1 MTSLLEIL
9 TIVPKFVREMSTLQ
23 VKELGDYLVNFRRDL
38 HLEPELSNEEF
49 ETTRKIKEALLL
61 QNISILN
68 LPLKTGVVAEIKGSK
83 PGPTIALRCDI
94 DALPILEQSEVSFT
108 SKRQGVMHACG
119 HDFHT
124 SVILGTAFLLKK
136 EENNLAGTIRL
147 IFQPAEETGHGARAI
162 LGTHVLDDV
171 DVIFGLHNDPTLK
184 VGSLGTKHGAL
195 TAGVDRFEIHVTA
208 TGAHAAKPEEGNDPI
223 IITGHIISTLQTII
237 SRNVPPRETAV
248 VSITQIHSGSTW
260 NVIPDTAYLEGTV
273 RTFSK
278 TQRAFIQKRMEQILQ
293 GIGVTFNAR
302 VELVW
307 HPGPPS
313 VNNTPEWAD
322 FALEVGAN
330 AGYKTKV
337 VEASSIGED
346 FAFYQE
352 KLPGAFVMI
361 GSGGP
366 FDLHHPKFV
375 VDEGAILPAAE
386 YFRLLA
392 VEALEKL
399 KQG

>member
-1 MTSLLEIL
+1 MSINISELE
-9 TIVPKFVREMSTLQ
+9 S
-23 VKELGDYLVNFRRDL
+23 YLVEFRRNL
-38 HLEPELSNEEF
+38 HTEPELSNEEF
-49 ETTRKIKEALLL
+49 ETTEKIKEALRA
-61 QNISILN
+61 QDITILD

-94 DALPILEQSEVSFT
+94 DALPILEQSDVHFPSIHE
-108 SKRQGVMHACG
+108 GVMHACG

-124 SVILGTAFLLKK
+124 SVILGTAILLK
-136 EENNLAGTIRL
+136 EAEFAGTIRL
-147 IFQPAEETGHGARAI
+147 IFQPAEETGHGAKSI
-162 LGTHVLDDV
+162 METHVLDDV
-171 DVIFGLHNDPTLK
+171 EVIFGLHNDPKLK
-184 VGSLGTKHGAL
+184 VGELGTKHGAM

-208 TGAHAAKPEEGNDPI
+208 TGAHAAKPEEGIDPI
-223 IITGHIISTLQTII
+223 VITGQIISTLQTII

-260 NVIPDTAYLEGTV
+260 NVIPERAFLEGTV

-278 TQRAFIQKRMEQILQ
+278 TQRAYIQKRMAQILH
-293 GIGVTFNAR
+293 GIGETFDAKI
-302 VELVW
+302 EFVW

-322 FALEVGAN
+322 FALEIGDK
-330 AGYKTKV
+330 AGYSTKTI
-337 VEASSIGED
+337 EATSIGED

-352 KLPGAFVMI
+352 KLPGAFVFI

-366 FDLHHPKFV
+366 YDLHHPKFI
-375 VDEGAILPAAE
+375 VDEAAIYPAAS

-392 VEALEKL
+392 LEALEKL
-399 KQG
+399 KS

>member
-1 MTSLLEIL
+1 MQL
-9 TIVPKFVREMSTLQ
+9 
-23 VKELGDYLVNFRRDL
+23 KECLVNFRRDL
-38 HLEPELSNEEF
+38 HLEPELANEEY
-49 ETTRKIKEALLL
+49 ETTRKIKEALLSKDI
-61 QNISILN
+61 NILS

-108 SKRQGVMHACG
+108 SKHQGVMHACG

-136 EENNLAGTIRL
+136 EENGLAGTIL
-147 IFQPAEETGHGARAI
+147 LVFQPAEETGHGAREVI
-162 LGTHVLDDV
+162 ETHVLDDV

-184 VGSLGTKHGAL
+184 VGELGTKHGAL

-223 IITGHIISTLQTII
+223 VITGQIISTLQTII

-278 TQRAFIQKRMEQILQ
+278 TQRAFIQKRMEQILH
-293 GIGVTFNAR
+293 GIGATFNAK
-302 VELVW
+302 VELFW

-313 VNNTPEWAD
+313 VDNTPEWAD
-322 FALEVGAN
+322 FALEVGAK
-330 AGYKTKV
+330 AGYKTRI

-366 FDLHHPKFV
+366 YDLHHPKFV
-375 VDEGAILPAAE
+375 VDEAAILPAAE

-392 VEALEKL
+392 LEALEKL
-399 KQG
+399 KRV

>member
-1 MTSLLEIL
+1 
-9 TIVPKFVREMSTLQ
+9 MSTLQ
-23 VKELGDYLVNFRRDL
+23 VKELGDYLVNFRRNL

-49 ETTRKIKEALLL
+49 ETTRKIKEALLS

-136 EENNLAGTIRL
+136 EADDLAGTIRL

-162 LGTHVLDDV
+162 LDTHVLDDV
-171 DVIFGLHNDPTLK
+171 DVIFGLHNDPTLQ
-184 VGSLGTKHGAL
+184 VGELGTKHGAL
-195 TAGVDRFEIHVTA
+195 TAGVDRFEIQVTA

-223 IITGHIISTLQTII
+223 IITGHIISALQTII
-237 SRNVPPRETAV
+237 SRNVPPKETAV

-278 TQRAFIQKRMEQILQ
+278 TQRAFIQKRMEQILH
-293 GIGVTFNAR
+293 GIGVTFNAK
-302 VELVW
+302 VKLGW

-313 VNNTPEWAD
+313 VDNTPEWAD
-322 FALEVGAN
+322 FAIEVGAK

-346 FAFYQE
+346 FAFYQG

-375 VDEGAILPAAE
+375 VDEAALLPASE
-386 YFRLLA
+386 YFQLLA
-392 VEALEKL
+392 IEALGKL
-399 KQG
+399 KQE

>member
-1 MTSLLEIL
+1 MTSLFEIL

-23 VKELGDYLVNFRRDL
+23 VKELGDYLVTFRRNL

-49 ETTRKIKEALLL
+49 ETTRKIKEAQQS

-68 LPLKTGVVAEIKGSK
+68 LPLKTGVVAEIKGST

-94 DALPILEQSEVSFT
+94 DALPILEQSEVNFT
-108 SKRQGVMHACG
+108 SKHQGVMHACG

-162 LGTHVLDDV
+162 LETHVLDDV
-171 DVIFGLHNDPTLK
+171 DVIFGLHNDPTLQ
-184 VGSLGTKHGAL
+184 VGELGTKHGTL

-223 IITGHIISTLQTII
+223 IITGHIISALQTII
-237 SRNVPPRETAV
+237 SRNVPPKETAV

-273 RTFSK
+273 RTFSR
-278 TQRAFIQKRMEQILQ
+278 TQRAFIQKRMEQILH

-302 VELVW
+302 VKLVW

-313 VNNTPEWAD
+313 VDNVPEWAD
-322 FALEVGAN
+322 FALEVGAK

-375 VDEGAILPAAE
+375 VDEAALLPASE

-392 VEALEKL
+392 VEALGKL
-399 KQG
+399 KQS